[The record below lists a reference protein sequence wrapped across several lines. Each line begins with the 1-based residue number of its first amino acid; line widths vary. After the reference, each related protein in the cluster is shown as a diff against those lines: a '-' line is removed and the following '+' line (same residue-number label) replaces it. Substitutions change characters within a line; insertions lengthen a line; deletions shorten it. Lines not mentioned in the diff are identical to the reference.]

1 MFAKLPAY
9 QSVPEIS
16 LTFVL
21 KQRLRLIA
29 LYFGSIIFT
38 TKEQRRRLQN
48 TKKLRDTKRGKS
60 VVLCASGPGGDK
72 FLDDL
77 VLKNR
82 SLNEID
88 VAVVNSF
95 YKSKFSDNVSPNYY
109 FLSDPHFWS
118 ETSSAEESRIGIINF
133 LKKNSLC
140 YLVVPFLNESLIEIS
155 QTHFLN
161 NLVYFK
167 KNKKLSPIRGN
178 MVPSSVVFHAISFLS
193 YLGYAPIYINGLDV
207 SFHTS
212 AEVNKA
218 NELILLENKLY
229 GNLKD
234 EYVAKETRRLN
245 LTTRDSLPL
254 SFSGLLISES
264 IMLRDLNFYSH
275 CGLVNI
281 GEDSTND
288 SIPRACLILNN
299 DKK

>member
-9 QSVPEIS
+9 QSVPEMS
-16 LTFVL
+16 LTFIF
-21 KQRLRLIA
+21 KQRVRTIA
-29 LYFGSIIFT
+29 MYFGSIIFT
-38 TKEQRRRLQN
+38 TQKQRRRLRK
-48 TKKLRDTKRGKS
+48 TKKLRDTKKGKS

-95 YKSKFSDNVSPNYY
+95 YKSKFSDNVSPIYY
-109 FLSDPHFWS
+109 FVSDPYFWS

-133 LKKNSLC
+133 LKKNNQC
-140 YLVVPFLNESLIEIS
+140 YLVVPFLNESLIEMS
-155 QTHFLN
+155 RTHFIN

-207 SFHTS
+207 SFHTA
-212 AEVNKA
+212 AEVNKT
-218 NELILLENKLY
+218 NELILHENKLY
-229 GNLKD
+229 GNLND
-234 EYVAKETRRLN
+234 EYVAQETRSIN
-245 LTTRDSLPL
+245 LTNRDIPPK
-254 SFSGLLISES
+254 SFSELLMSES

-281 GEDSTND
+281 GEDLTND
-288 SIPRACLILNN
+288 SIPRACLIFNN